1 MLNKVVLIGRLTKDP
16 DMRFTQSQRA
26 VCSFTLAVNRNF
38 TTQGGEREADF
49 INIVCWGKTAE
60 NVSKY
65 LSKGSLVAVDGRIQ
79 TRNYDNAQGQRVY
92 VTEVVGENVTF
103 LESRNSSNNNSAR
116 DYGFT
121 EPKQQVNTTSN
132 SSNTNNASFDSNKDP
147 FADFGNSI
155 DISDDDLPF

>member
-26 VCSFTLAVNRNF
+26 VCSFNLAVNRNF

-49 INIVCWGKTAE
+49 INIVSWGKTAE

-92 VTEVVGENVTF
+92 VTEVVAENVTF
-103 LESRNSSNNNSAR
+103 LESRNSNNNSAK
-116 DYGFT
+116 DYGFS
-121 EPKQQVNTTSN
+121 EPRQEVKQTSN
-132 SSNTNNASFDSNKDP
+132 EASFDSNKDP

>member
-49 INIVCWGKTAE
+49 INIVSWGKTAE

-79 TRNYDNAQGQRVY
+79 TRNYDNAQGVRVY

-103 LESRNSSNNNSAR
+103 LESRNSNNASAQS
-116 DYGFT
+116 YGFA
-121 EPKQQVNTTSN
+121 EPQQERPQVNTNTS
-132 SSNTNNASFDSNKDP
+132 NASFDSNKDP